1 MASMNIG
8 MLTRDAIQTSELNG
22 FRNDQTSTSN
32 LMGMAMVQYSLIRGI
47 EKSTASNLLLVGAK
61 VPKIE
66 VVYTGRVST
75 WM

>member
-22 FRNDQTSTSN
+22 LRNDQISTSD
-32 LMGMAMVQYSLIRGI
+32 LRGMAIVQYSLIIGI

-61 VPKIE
+61 VPRKE
-66 VVYTGRVST
+66 VV
-75 WM
+75 